1 MVKTTQSYSSTQDSN
16 TALTSDGGVAIP
28 LGEGQMLP
36 RHVNDA
42 IRALMADA
50 AQDLRAGGRPA
61 TQSETFVVKRVED
74 NSAKGSMP
82 AQSNAKLE
90 IDGALNPHLLLTGT
104 SSASVTYTFDT
115 SDSSMTAALRFYA
128 DSSQTTEHT
137 VGVTVSGTAG
147 TAGSFTS
154 IVVTE
159 ATPRILYYQL
169 SGTAGLGGLAIS
181 AASGEALANV
191 TAAVNQAQTASTAA
205 FNAAYIAGATPTSN
219 AEHFKNLAETA
230 KTNAETA
237 EANAET
243 AETNAE
249 TAETNA
255 VAAQNNALSAQGASE
270 AARDLTLGY
279 RNDAQNAKTDAVT
292 AKDLILASQ
301 DDNLWLGGF
310 AATAFP
316 TTDNDGNALLTG
328 AALYD
333 TTNSA
338 TKIFN
343 GTSFESVSGSV
354 ASTDLTDSS
363 NLVRN
368 NADQTISADLTVNNL
383 ITSGNVDGQDVS
395 QMASDLAN
403 APQITDATNRGHVQ
417 GINQA
422 LTTTSDVNFNSL
434 TLAADLTVN
443 GTITTVDTTN
453 LAVSDSLIELSS
465 GLTGTPTG
473 DAGIIIERGTAGDNA
488 IVAWDENADQF
499 VLGTTTA
506 TGVSSGNLTI
516 ANANLALA
524 DLTLTGIAAGSTTT
538 ATGSASWDVSSAQT
552 AIITASSA
560 TTVTISNAASL
571 PVGAGLTLIV
581 NDASGASLTIAGA
594 TSFKYPSATAPA
606 LSGTSGEVLVVS
618 FIHTGSGNL
627 IGNSV
632 IVS

>member
-1 MVKTTQSYSSTQDSN
+1 MVKTTQSYSGAQDSN

-42 IRALMADA
+42 VRALMADMA
-50 AQDLRAGGRPA
+50 NDLKAGGRPA
-61 TQSETFVVKRVED
+61 TQTETFVVRRVED

-82 AQSNAKLE
+82 AQSNIKLE

-104 SSASVTYTFDT
+104 ASAPVTYTFDT

-137 VGVTVSGTAG
+137 AGVTINGTAG
-147 TAGSFTS
+147 TAGASTA

-159 ATPRILYYQL
+159 NTPRILYYQL
-169 SGTAGLGGLAIS
+169 DGSAGVGGLAIS
-181 AASGEALANV
+181 AASSEALANV
-191 TAAVNQAQTASTAA
+191 TGAVTQAEDARDDAQTAQ
-205 FNAAYIAGATPTSN
+205 G
-219 AEHFKNLAETA
+219 LAETA
-230 KTNAETA
+230 RDAAQTAET
-237 EANAET
+237 NAET

-249 TAETNA
+249 TAEANA
-255 VAAQNNALSAQGASE
+255 VSARDTAQTHASNASSAQAAAES
-270 AARDLTLGY
+270 ARDLALTY

-343 GTSFESVSGSV
+343 GTSFESVGGSI
-354 ASTDLTDSS
+354 ASTDLTDSA
-363 NLVRN
+363 NIVRN

-395 QMASDLAN
+395 QMAADLAN

-417 GINQA
+417 GIDQA
-422 LTTTSDVNFNSL
+422 LTTSSDVNFNSL
-434 TLAADLTVN
+434 TLAGGLTVN
-443 GTITTVDTTN
+443 GSTTTVSTTN
-453 LAVSDSLIELSS
+453 LVVSDSLIELSN

-473 DAGIIIERGTAGDNA
+473 DAGIIIERGDSDNA
-488 IVAWDENADQF
+488 IFAWDESDDRF
-499 VLGTTTA
+499 VLGTTTE
-506 TGVSSGNLTI
+506 TGGSSGNLTI
-516 ANANLALA
+516 TNANLALA

-538 ATGSASWDVSSAQT
+538 ATGSATWDVTAAQM
-552 AIITASSA
+552 AIITASGA
-560 TTVTISNAASL
+560 TTVTISNASQL
-571 PVGAGLTLIV
+571 SDGAGLTLIV

-594 TSFKYPSATAPA
+594 TSFKYPSATAPT
-606 LSGTSGEVLVVS
+606 LSGTPGEVLVVS
-618 FIHTGSGNL
+618 FIHTGGGNL
-627 IGNSV
+627 IASNV
-632 IVS
+632 TVS

>member
-1 MVKTTQSYSSTQDSN
+1 MVKTTQSYSSAQDSN

-137 VGVTVSGTAG
+137 AGVTVSGTAG

-169 SGTAGLGGLAIS
+169 AGSAGLGGLAIS
-181 AASGEALANV
+181 AASSEALANV
-191 TAAVNQAQTASTAA
+191 TGAVTQAQSASTAA
-205 FNAAYIAGATPTSN
+205 FNSAFIAGATPTSN

-230 KTNAETA
+230 KADAETA
-237 EANAET
+237 KADAET
-243 AETNAE
+243 AQANAG

-255 VAAQNNALSAQGASE
+255 VAAKNNAVTAQGASE

-279 RNDAQNAKTDAVT
+279 RNDAQNAKTDAVA
-292 AKDLILASQ
+292 AKDLILAAV
-301 DDNLWLGGF
+301 DDNLFLGGH
-310 AATAFP
+310 AADP
-316 TTDNDGNALLTG
+316 TTDNDGNALLIGAAYYNTTAGEVRFYSGSAWATSGGSSSLLSADANNDLALGTDSLAFFDLSANGDFTTVETAASSAQTTANNALPKAGGALTG
-328 AALYD
+328 AITGSGNINISGNIA
-333 TTNSA
+333 TTGDLSA
-338 TKIFN
+338 NNLQVT
-343 GTSFESVSGSV
+343 GT
-354 ASTDLTDSS
+354 TT
-363 NLVRN
+363 
-368 NADQTISADLTVNNL
+368 TIS
-383 ITSGNVDGQDVS
+383 
-395 QMASDLAN
+395 
-403 APQITDATNRGHVQ
+403 
-417 GINQA
+417 
-422 LTTTSDVNFNSL
+422 
-434 TLAADLTVN
+434 
-443 GTITTVDTTN
+443 TTN

-473 DAGIIIERGTAGDNA
+473 DAGLIIERGTAGDNA
-488 IVAWDENADQF
+488 IFAWDESDDQF
-499 VLGTTTA
+499 VLGTTTE

-538 ATGSASWDVSSAQT
+538 ATGSAGWDVTAAQT
-552 AIITASSA
+552 AIITASGA
-560 TTVTISNAASL
+560 TTVTLSNAASL

-581 NDASGASLTIAGA
+581 NDASGASLIIAGA

-606 LSGTSGEVLVVS
+606 LSGTPGEVLVVS

-627 IGNSV
+627 IANSV

>member
-1 MVKTTQSYSSTQDSN
+1 MVKTTQSYSSAQDSN

-104 SSASVTYTFDT
+104 SSASVTYAFDT

-137 VGVTVSGTAG
+137 AGVTVSGTAG
-147 TAGSFTS
+147 AAGSVTS

-159 ATPRILYYQL
+159 ATPKILYYQL
-169 SGTAGLGGLAIS
+169 AGSAGLGGVAIS

-191 TAAVNQAQTASTAA
+191 TAAVTQAQAASTAA
-205 FNAAYIAGATPTSN
+205 FNSAYIAGATPTSN

-230 KTNAETA
+230 KADAETA
-237 EANAET
+237 KTDAET
-243 AETNAE
+243 AQANAG

-255 VAAQNNALSAQGASE
+255 VTAKDNAVTAQGASE

-279 RNDAQNAKTDAVT
+279 RNDAQNAKTDAVA
-292 AKDLILASQ
+292 AKDLILAAV
-301 DDNLWLGGF
+301 DDNLFLGGH
-310 AATAFP
+310 AADP

-328 AALYD
+328 AAYYN
-333 TTNSA
+333 TTA
-338 TKIFN
+338 GEVRFY
-343 GTSFESVSGSV
+343 SGS
-354 ASTDLTDSS
+354 AWTTSGGSSSSLLSADANNDLALGTDSLAFFDLSTNGDFTNLETAAS
-363 NLVRN
+363 NAQATANDALPKAGGALTGAITGSGN
-368 NADQTISADLTVNNL
+368 INISGNIATTGDLSANNL
-383 ITSGNVDGQDVS
+383 Q
-395 QMASDLAN
+395 
-403 APQITDATNRGHVQ
+403 
-417 GINQA
+417 
-422 LTTTSDVNFNSL
+422 
-434 TLAADLTVN
+434 VN
-443 GTITTVDTTN
+443 GTITTVDTAN

-465 GLTGTPTG
+465 GLTGPPTG
-473 DAGIIIERGTAGDNA
+473 DAGLIIERGTAGDNA
-488 IVAWDENADQF
+488 IFAWDESDDQF

-506 TGVSSGNLTI
+506 TGGSSGNLTI

-538 ATGSASWDVSSAQT
+538 STGWDVTAAQT
-552 AIITASSA
+552 AIITASGA
-560 TTVTISNAASL
+560 TAVTISNATSL

-581 NDASGASLTIAGA
+581 TDASGASLTIGGA
-594 TSFKYPSATAPA
+594 TSFKYPSATAPV
-606 LSGTSGEVLVVS
+606 LNGTPGEVLVVS
-618 FIHTGSGNL
+618 LIHTGSGNL

-632 IVS
+632 TVS